1 MFPIAMVL
9 VPVLLFLF
17 LCKTRGILSLSML
30 TGGQKE
36 EASKSKSASSSKDS
50 IVGDSFSDF

>member
-30 TGGQKE
+30 TGGQEDKH
-36 EASKSKSASSSKDS
+36 SKSKSASSDNDS
-50 IVGDSFSDF
+50 IVGESFSEF